1 MKHLHHFLPFV
12 FFIVLIVAI
21 IKAYMGKI
29 ANPKKD
35 GLLTVTLIL
44 AHTQLLLGL
53 YLLMNFISVAGI
65 HMGEAANRFI
75 TVEHPITMLIGVI
88 LITIGKVKAKKTIA
102 AIKKPSKVIKK
113 VTSTEKKVKKP
124 IKISKNYIPKDT
136 EKYMCDKHL
145 SFFKIKLTEWKKE
158 LVKANNEALY
168 HGSMDDNSVSA
179 DIVDQASSYTDKTV
193 EMKAINRQI
202 KLISKI
208 DQALI
213 RIKDKTFGF
222 CAETA
227 EPIGIKRLMA
237 RPVAHLCIA
246 AQEKHE
252 KDEKVYADD

>member
-1 MKHLHHFLPFV
+1 MP
-12 FFIVLIVAI
+12 
-21 IKAYMGKI
+21 KI
-29 ANPKKD
+29 SNSSTKK
-35 GLLTVTLIL
+35 TL
-44 AHTQLLLGL
+44 
-53 YLLMNFISVAGI
+53 
-65 HMGEAANRFI
+65 
-75 TVEHPITMLIGVI
+75 
-88 LITIGKVKAKKTIA
+88 VKA
-102 AIKKPSKVIKK
+102 KK
-113 VTSTEKKVKKP
+113 VTSTIKRPAKVTKKLDKAIKKITTTEKKTKVL

-179 DIVDQASSYTDKTV
+179 DMVDQASSYTDKAV

-208 DQALI
+208 DQALL
-213 RIKDKTFGF
+213 RIKDETFGF

-227 EPIGIKRLMA
+227 DPIGLKRLMA
-237 RPVAHLCIA
+237 RPVAELCIS

-252 KDEKVYADD
+252 KEEKVYADD